1 MFRILILFCLGI
13 NISYSQ
19 VRTATIRGTV
29 RDVDTNMP
37 LQGATI
43 TLNESAKATTTN
55 LEGSF
60 RFDNQPVG
68 RYFLTVSYLGYE
80 TITVPELFLESGRE
94 NVQDI
99 SLSKSA
105 LELSAAT
112 VSASRLPAVNSIQE
126 ITSEQTL
133 RYAATYLDPARV
145 ATSFAGVAAAN
156 DQANGLVIRGNSPNS
171 MQWRLEGMEIVN
183 PNHLSNAGTF
193 SDRATTTGGGVNILS
208 TQLMGKSY
216 FMTGATPAQ
225 YGNALSG
232 VLDMYLRKGNN
243 EKTEF
248 TAQAGLIGVDFAAEG
263 PFSKNSKA
271 SYLVNYRYSFTGILG
286 AMGVS
291 FGGED
296 SRFQD
301 LAFNINLPTENAG
314 TFTFFGMAGIS
325 SNTFKTERDTTL
337 WEFQKDENDI
347 YFKNKMG
354 AIGLTHTL
362 NLGKNTSLTTRAIAS
377 GLSTSRNEFGLKPTD
392 FSRISEESIV
402 LSKSRVSLNSYLNIR
417 LNPRFK
423 LKTGAYL
430 TFQSDKLSEGSNSSD
445 QILNLPVEGA
455 VFEPFAS
462 LNIQISDK
470 LAAEAGL
477 HYLHY
482 SETNSNALEPRLS
495 LKLQANQLNQ
505 FSVAYGL
512 QSQLQ
517 TGQIYNAYRKGADAA
532 GCNCSPLDIS
542 KSHQVVVGYQHN
554 TLSNSLFKLEAY
566 WQHLFNIPIATVS
579 NSFSALNAFENVPAM
594 LMNNTGTGRN
604 IGIEATFQKYLTKE
618 LYYLISG
625 SLYQS
630 TYKGSDQIER
640 STRFDG
646 RHTFSFTGG
655 KEFGKKENSTWGI
668 NAKLLWV
675 GGFRDTPIDQN
686 ASFSQNSTVYLENQ
700 AYSIKLKDYFRPDLR
715 VYWKKSKP
723 TYSRTWSLDLQN
735 VSSTKN
741 EAYSYYDTFQKQI
754 VVQYQLG
761 LIPVLSY
768 RVQF

>member
-1 MFRILILFCLGI
+1 MFRFIIVFCLSI
-13 NISYSQ
+13 SISYSQ
-19 VRTATIRGTV
+19 TLKATIRGTV
-29 RDVDTNMP
+29 RDLDSGMP
-37 LQGATI
+37 LTGATVSLSQGN
-43 TLNESAKATTTN
+43 TGTTTDQD
-55 LEGSF
+55 GQF

-68 RYFLTVSYLGYE
+68 RYVLTVSYLGYG
-80 TITVPELFLESGRE
+80 TLAIPEILLESGKE

-99 SLSKSA
+99 KLSKSA

-112 VSASRLPAVNSIQE
+112 VSASRPPAINSVQE

-145 ATSFAGVAAAN
+145 ATSFAGVAANN

-171 MQWRLEGMEIVN
+171 MQWRLEGVEIVN

-248 TAQAGLIGVDFAAEG
+248 TAQAGLIGFDFAAEG

-271 SYLVNYRYSFTGILG
+271 SYLVNYRYSFTGLLG

-301 LAFNINLPTENAG
+301 LSFNINLPTEKAG
-314 TFTFFGMAGIS
+314 TFSLFGMGGIS
-325 SNTFKTERDTTL
+325 RNTFKAERDATL
-337 WEFQKDENDI
+337 WVFQKDGKDI
-347 YFKNKMG
+347 FFKNKMG
-354 AIGLTHTL
+354 AIGLSHE
-362 NLGKNTSLTTRAIAS
+362 LGLGRNTSLMTHVVAS
-377 GLSTSRNEFGLKPTD
+377 GLTTSRDEFKLSETD
-392 FSRISEESIV
+392 FGIVSEEGNA
-402 LSKSRVSLNSYLNIR
+402 LSKSRVSWNSYLNIR
-417 LNPRFK
+417 LDKRLR
-423 LKTGAYL
+423 LKTGAFL
-430 TFQSDKLSEGSNSSD
+430 TYQSDQLSEGNNQSINFVKM
-445 QILNLPVEGA
+445 PVKGV

-462 LNIQISDK
+462 LNIQLSEK
-470 LAAEAGL
+470 LSADAGL
-477 HYLHY
+477 HYLNY
-482 SETNSNALEPRLS
+482 SETKSNSLEPRLAF
-495 LKLQANQLNQ
+495 KWQANRLNQ
-505 FSVAYGL
+505 FSIAYGL

-517 TGQIYNAYRKGADAA
+517 TGQIYDAYRTGSNAA
-532 GCNCSPLDIS
+532 GCNCSPLGIT
-542 KSHQVVVGYQHN
+542 KSHQMVLGYQHN
-554 TLSNSLFKLEAY
+554 TINNSLFKVEAY
-566 WQHLFNIPIATVS
+566 WQHLFNVPVANVS
-579 NSFSALNAFENVPAM
+579 SAFSALNALENVPPM
-594 LMNNTGTGRN
+594 LMNNDGTGRN
-604 IGIEATFQKYLTKE
+604 IGVEVTLQKYLTKQ
-618 LYYLISG
+618 LYYLVSG

-668 NAKLLWV
+668 NTKILWI
-675 GGFRDTPIDQN
+675 GGFRDTPINKD
-686 ASFSQNSTVYLENQ
+686 ASASAGRTIYLEEQ
-700 AYSIKLKDYFRPDLR
+700 AYSIKLNDYFRPDLR

-723 TYSRTWSLDLQN
+723 TYSQTWSLDLQN
-735 VSSTKN
+735 ISSTKN
-741 EAYSYYDTFQKQI
+741 EAYSYYDTLQKQI